1 MIAVGNPN
9 SDVYLGNPIHNDP
22 RAYWCADC
30 WKWRYDCEHLVE
42 PLVDAPTV
50 ILGNC
55 LIQSVSY
62 DRERLIL
69 ELEMNTGERFQ
80 YFKVPRRIA
89 IGLIQ
94 ASSQAHTLDKYTVR
108 IDGVDNDGGIFWDI
122 QLKSRTTK
130 CGSC

>member
-1 MIAVGNPN
+1 MIAAGNPN
-9 SDVYLGNPIHNDP
+9 SDAYLGNPIHNDP
-22 RAYWCADC
+22 RAYWCGDC

-50 ILGNC
+50 ILGNW

-62 DRERLIL
+62 DRARLIL

-94 ASSQAHTLDKYTVR
+94 ASDPAKYDREFIERVYRFERVR
-108 IDGVDNDGGIFWDI
+108 VQRHGNP
-122 QLKSRTTK
+122 
-130 CGSC
+130 